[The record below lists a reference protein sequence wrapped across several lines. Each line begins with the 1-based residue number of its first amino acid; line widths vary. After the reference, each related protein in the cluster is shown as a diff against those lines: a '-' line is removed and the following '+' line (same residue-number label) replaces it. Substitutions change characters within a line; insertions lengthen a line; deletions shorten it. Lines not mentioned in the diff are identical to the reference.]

1 MHLAVDVP
9 INLIRRSVVA
19 LRVQENGES
28 FLGQQTMD
36 ISDANRMLR
45 NWYLASLRK
54 AALSM
59 AAHKVT
65 PAALIK
71 ADRAL
76 IESVVLDATKTVAMP
91 ARRKMRQTAVMP
103 GALVA
108 GLCLLTAII
117 LCVASTAADL
127 VKILSSV
134 CVLIVA
140 FVMLRLCYHVI
151 RLEHVQDSISALV
164 AGESGSP
171 DSSTTDILPS
181 MQSILNEKS
190 ELASGIELI
199 ADRSPSTLWCLTG
212 DLDILAA
219 NTTAAHELGLELF
232 ELEHTSFSKLIPEA
246 EVTDAVSAL
255 DRCRSVGE
263 TATFEC
269 RLVTRNRKLVDFL
282 WSFDWSE
289 TSKCYF
295 GRGDNIT
302 VAKNLQRAKEDFT
315 AMIGHDIKTPL
326 GSILMSAQSL
336 ECGIY
341 GEYPAEVGAVL
352 RTMEKT
358 TLRLI
363 GLLNEL
369 LEYESAAAGKIS
381 LSLERVD
388 IAALVHDAVGEFSEP
403 LKRVELQLEL
413 PDVPVVFEADKAK
426 LQRVFNNLLSN
437 AIKYSPKGAPLMVKV
452 VAGRNSVEIRIT
464 DSGPGIERENQ
475 PFIFERYYRVPSDE
489 NRSISGTGLGLPIAK
504 AIIEAHGGMIGV
516 ESERGKG
523 STFWFT
529 LPR

>member
-1 MHLAVDVP
+1 
-9 INLIRRSVVA
+9 
-19 LRVQENGES
+19 
-28 FLGQQTMD
+28 MD

-71 ADRAL
+71 ADREL
-76 IESVVLDATKTVAMP
+76 IESVVLDATKTVTMQ
-91 ARRKMRQTAVMP
+91 ARQKMRQTAVMP
-103 GALVA
+103 GAVVT
-108 GLCLLTAII
+108 GLCLLTAMI
-117 LCVASTAADL
+117 LCLASTAADL
-127 VKILSSV
+127 IKILSSV

-140 FVMLRLCYHVI
+140 FVMVRLCYHVR
-151 RLEHVQDSISALV
+151 RLEQVQDSISALI
-164 AGESGSP
+164 AGESGNTDSP
-171 DSSTTDILPS
+171 TSDIIPS

-199 ADRSPSTLWCLTG
+199 ADWSPSTLWCLTG
-212 DLDILAA
+212 DLDVLAA
-219 NTTAAHELGLELF
+219 NTTAARELGLELF
-232 ELEHTSFSKLIPEA
+232 ELERTSFRKLILKA

-255 DRCRSVGE
+255 ERCRSTGE

-269 RLVTRNRKLVDFL
+269 RLVTRIGKIIDFG

-341 GEYPAEVGAVL
+341 GEYSAEVGAVL

-381 LSLERVD
+381 LNQERVD
-388 IAALVHDAVGEFSEP
+388 IAALVHDAIGEFSEP
-403 LKRVELQLEL
+403 LKRLELQLEL

-437 AIKYSPKGAPLMVKV
+437 AIKYSPNGAPLMVKV
-452 VAGRNSVEIRIT
+452 VAGRNSVELRIT
-464 DSGPGIERENQ
+464 DRGPGIERENQ

-489 NRSISGTGLGLPIAK
+489 NRSIGGTGLGLPIAK
-504 AIIEAHGGMIGV
+504 AIIEAHGGMIGI